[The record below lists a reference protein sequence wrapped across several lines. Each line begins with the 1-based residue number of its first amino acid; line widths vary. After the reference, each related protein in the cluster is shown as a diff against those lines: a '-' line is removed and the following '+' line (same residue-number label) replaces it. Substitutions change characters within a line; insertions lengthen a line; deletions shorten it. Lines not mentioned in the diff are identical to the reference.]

1 MEVIMKRWM
10 NVLAVLFVLGGG
22 LALSACE
29 PPEDMQQEEM
39 DNQDG

>member
-1 MEVIMKRWM
+1 MKRWM

-29 PPEDMQQEEM
+29 PPEEMKQEEM

>member
-1 MEVIMKRWM
+1 MKRWL

-29 PPEDMQQEEM
+29 PPEEIKKEEM
-39 DNQDG
+39 EDQEG